1 MVLPRSAPVPF
12 GLRVE
17 QEEWE
22 EREVEVLV
30 GSRCAAL
37 DFTLGGT
44 SFFTIEPQ
52 RHPENLGASG
62 NDEAGRT
69 PANGRRHERTAQSAV
84 RPACSV
90 TVPCLPI
97 RKAAKKAGQR
107 ARFRMRSAAC
117 ITGVTGLSLLPFLLL
132 TSQQGRSTGTCHTA
146 RQEIETRPKT
156 E

>member
-22 EREVEVLV
+22 EREVEVLF
-30 GSRCAAL
+30 GSRCAA
-37 DFTLGGT
+37 
-44 SFFTIEPQ
+44 
-52 RHPENLGASG
+52 
-62 NDEAGRT
+62 
-69 PANGRRHERTAQSAV
+69 
-84 RPACSV
+84 
-90 TVPCLPI
+90 
-97 RKAAKKAGQR
+97 
-107 ARFRMRSAAC
+107 AAC

-132 TSQQGRSTGTCHTA
+132 KSQQGRSTGTCHTA